1 VVDQPDAAPVADKAL
16 HYYARF
22 DQQIQQRLRP
32 MVTPELIEE
41 HRTNPLGFHGLH
53 SFELQFVQ
61 NYLRTRP
68 QAGKYVI
75 VAVEA
80 WKDYRI
86 GVLSGVRGVEPEV
99 LDQPRFSTEEEAMHG
114 VFLARVRD
122 ILGVEV

>member
-1 VVDQPDAAPVADKAL
+1 MVDQPDAAPVVDKAL
-16 HYYARF
+16 HYYAHF
-22 DQQIQQRLRP
+22 DRQMQERLRA
-32 MVTPELIEE
+32 MVTPELVEE
-41 HRTNPLGFHGLH
+41 HRTNPVGFEGLH
-53 SFELQFVQ
+53 SFELQFLL

-80 WKDYRI
+80 WKEYRI
-86 GVLSGVRGVEPEV
+86 GVLSGVRGVEPQV
-99 LDQPRFSTEEEAMHG
+99 LDEPSFATEHEAMHG

>member
-1 VVDQPDAAPVADKAL
+1 
-16 HYYARF
+16 
-22 DQQIQQRLRP
+22 
-32 MVTPELIEE
+32 MVTPELVEE

-53 SFELQFVQ
+53 SFELQFLM

-86 GVLSGVRGVEPEV
+86 GVLSGVRGVEPQV
-99 LDQPRFSTEEEAMHG
+99 LDEPRFATEEEAMHG
-114 VFLARVRD
+114 VFLARIRD
-122 ILGVEV
+122 ILGVEA